1 MKLSELLTQV
11 ICDYSEDNALVVSV
25 VFETAPEP
33 GQSVIKMFDS
43 RVSGVFEM
51 FPFLEKRVID
61 FKDSQDST
69 GRVLEVCVEL

>member
-11 ICDYSEDNALVVSV
+11 ICDYRTENALVISI

-33 GQSVIKMFDS
+33 GQSVVRIFDS
-43 RVSGVFEM
+43 RVAGVFEM

-69 GRVLEVCVEL
+69 GRVLEICDEL